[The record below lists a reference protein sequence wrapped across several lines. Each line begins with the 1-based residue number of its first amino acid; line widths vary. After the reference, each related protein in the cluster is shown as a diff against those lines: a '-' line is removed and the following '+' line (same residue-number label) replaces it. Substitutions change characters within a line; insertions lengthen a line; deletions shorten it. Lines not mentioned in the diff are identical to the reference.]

1 MLMFLVDPTFQKAL
15 AVVMCILIPFL
26 VLCVVAFAFIHTSYT
41 AVSISKL
48 ADSHKKYGSSYN
60 F

>member
-15 AVVMCILIPFL
+15 IILMCILIPFL
-26 VLCVVAFAFIHTSYT
+26 ILCIAVCVFIHTSYT

-48 ADSHKKYGSSYN
+48 ADLHKKHN
-60 F
+60 FSK